1 MGISETIYLDH
12 QATTPVDQQVLDR
25 MLPYFREAFGNPHSA
40 DHNLGWNSSLAVEQA
55 AAQVAALIGADPD
68 EIIFTSGATE
78 ANNMALLGLARRVR
92 PASRRRRFILSDI
105 EHKCVLTAGRVIS
118 DQLGLP
124 VEHKPVD
131 QEGRVL
137 PASLE
142 HPLDDNVLAVSIMA
156 VNNEIG
162 TIQDIQ
168 KISELIRNAG
178 AIFHCDA
185 AQAPISMDLRG
196 IADHVDLLSLSAHKM
211 YGPKGIGSLYIRREL
226 QNRLEPLIYGGGQQN
241 GLRSG
246 TVPTA
251 LCVGM
256 GAAAE
261 LLSGGEARQ
270 KRAILRHR
278 RDRFLEKMSDL
289 PWSIRLNGP
298 TGESRHPG
306 NANICFEG
314 FFAQD
319 ILQVLQPHL
328 AASTGSACTSG
339 MPEPSHVLKAIGLS
353 PEDAEAS
360 IRFSLGFDTTDTDID
375 DAVNLI
381 DNALN
386 TLSNNELFSDKAY
399 RAVG

>member
-1 MGISETIYLDH
+1 
-12 QATTPVDQQVLDR
+12 
-25 MLPYFREAFGNPHSA
+25 MLPYFRESFGNPHSA
-40 DHNLGWNSSLAVEQA
+40 DHTLGWKSSLAVEQA
-55 AAQVAALIGADPD
+55 AAQVTGLIGAGPD

-92 PASRRRRFILSDI
+92 PVSRRRRFILSGI
-105 EHKCVLTAGRVIS
+105 EHKCVLAAGRTIS
-118 DQLGLP
+118 DQLGFP
-124 VEHKPVD
+124 VEHLPVD

-137 PASLE
+137 LASLK
-142 HPLDDNVLAVSIMA
+142 HALDDDVLAVSIMA

-168 KISELIRNAG
+168 KISELVSKAG
-178 AIFHCDA
+178 AVFHCDA

-196 IADHVDLLSLSAHKM
+196 IAEHVDMLSLSAHKM
-211 YGPKGIGSLYIRREL
+211 YGPKGIGALYIRREF
-226 QNRLEPLIYGGGQQN
+226 QDRLEPLIYGGGQQS

-261 LLSGGEARQ
+261 LLSGDEAMQ
-270 KRAILRHR
+270 KRALLRQR
-278 RDRFLEKMSDL
+278 RGRFLEKLSVL
-289 PWSIRLNGP
+289 PWSVRLNGP
-298 TGESRHPG
+298 SEESRHPG

-319 ILQVLQPHL
+319 ILQMLQPLL

-339 MPEPSHVLKAIGLS
+339 IPEPSHVLKATGLS

-360 IRFSLGFDTTDTDID
+360 IRFSLGFDTTDADID
-375 DAVNLI
+375 EAVNLI
-381 DNALN
+381 GNALVK
-386 TLSNNELFSDKAY
+386 LSNNELYSDGVY

>member
-1 MGISETIYLDH
+1 MRVSETIYLDH
-12 QATTPVDQQVLDR
+12 QATTPVDQRVLDR
-25 MLPYFREAFGNPHSA
+25 MLPYFRESFGNPHSA
-40 DHNLGWNSSLAVEQA
+40 DHTLGWKSSLAVDQA

-78 ANNMALLGLARRVR
+78 ANNMALLGLARRSR
-92 PASRRRRFILSDI
+92 PTSSSRRFILSEI
-105 EHKCVLTAGRVIS
+105 EHKCVLAAGRAIS
-118 DQLGLP
+118 DQQGLP
-124 VEHKPVD
+124 VEHLTVD
-131 QEGRVL
+131 REGRVL
-137 PASLE
+137 LASLE
-142 HPLDDNVLAVSIMA
+142 DALDEDVLAVSIMA

-162 TIQDIQ
+162 TIQDIH
-168 KISELIRNAG
+168 KISELVRNAG

-185 AQAPISMDLRG
+185 AQAPISVDMRG
-196 IADHVDLLSLSAHKM
+196 IVEHVDMLSLSAHKM
-211 YGPKGIGSLYIRREL
+211 YGPKGIGALYIRREL
-226 QNRLEPLIYGGGQQN
+226 QDRLEPLIYGGGQQN

-261 LLSGGEARQ
+261 LLSGDEAMQ
-270 KRAILRHR
+270 KHTLLCQR
-278 RDRFLEKMSDL
+278 RDRFLEKLAHL

-314 FFAQD
+314 FYAQD

-339 MPEPSHVLKAIGLS
+339 IPEPSHVLKAIGLS
-353 PEDAEAS
+353 LEDAEAS
-360 IRFSLGFDTTDTDID
+360 IRFSLGFDTTDEDID

-386 TLSNNELFSDKAY
+386 RLSATQIKAS
-399 RAVG
+399 AMAGVG

>member
-1 MGISETIYLDH
+1 MKISETIYLDH
-12 QATTPVDQQVLDR
+12 QATTPVDQRVLDR
-25 MLPYFREAFGNPHSA
+25 MLPYFGESFGNPHSA
-40 DHNLGWNSSLAVEQA
+40 DHTLGWKSSLAVEQA

-92 PASRRRRFILSDI
+92 PISRRRRFILSEI
-105 EHKCVLTAGRVIS
+105 EHKCVLAAGRAIS
-118 DQLGLP
+118 DQHGLP
-124 VEHKPVD
+124 VDHLPMD

-137 PASLE
+137 LASLE
-142 HPLDDNVLAVSIMA
+142 DALNDDVLAVSIMA

-168 KISELIRNAG
+168 KISELTRNAG

-185 AQAPISMDLRG
+185 AQAPISMDLQE
-196 IADHVDLLSLSAHKM
+196 IVEHVDMLSLSAHKM
-211 YGPKGIGSLYIRREL
+211 YGPKGIGALYIRREL
-226 QNRLEPLIYGGGQQN
+226 QDRLEPLIYGGGQQN

-261 LLSGGEARQ
+261 LLSGDEAVQNRTLMCQ
-270 KRAILRHR
+270 R
-278 RDRFLEKMSDL
+278 RDRFLKKLAGL
-289 PWSIRLNGP
+289 PWSILLNGP
-298 TGESRHPG
+298 AGESRHPG

-319 ILQVLQPHL
+319 VLQVLQPHL

-339 MPEPSHVLKAIGLS
+339 IPEPSHVLKAIGLS

-360 IRFSLGFDTTDTDID
+360 IRFSLGFDTTDADID

-381 DNALN
+381 DNALGK
-386 TLSNNELFSDKAY
+386 LSNNGFFSDKAY

>member
-12 QATTPVDQQVLDR
+12 QATTPVEQQVLER
-25 MLPYFREAFGNPHSA
+25 MLPYFRESYGNPHSA
-40 DHNLGWNSSLAVEQA
+40 DHNLGWKSSLAVEQA
-55 AAQVAALIGADPD
+55 TTQVADLLGADPD
-68 EIIFTSGATE
+68 EVIFTSGATE

-92 PASRRRRFILSDI
+92 PVSRRRRFVLSDI
-105 EHKCVLTAGRVIS
+105 EHKCVLGAGRVIS

-142 HPLDDNVLAVSIMA
+142 HALDDDVLAVSIMA

-185 AQAPISMDLRG
+185 AQAPISMDLPG
-196 IADHVDLLSLSAHKM
+196 IVEHVDLLSLSAHKM
-211 YGPKGIGSLYIRREL
+211 YGPKGIGVLYIRREL
-226 QNRLEPLIYGGGQQN
+226 QDSLEPLIYGGGQQN

-261 LLSGGEARQ
+261 LLSGGEATQ
-270 KRAILRHR
+270 KRAILRQR
-278 RDRFLEKMSDL
+278 RNRFLKQLADL

-339 MPEPSHVLKAIGLS
+339 IPEPSHVLKAIGLP

-381 DNALN
+381 DNALVK
-386 TLSNNELFSDKAY
+386 LSNNGLFSDKVY

>member
-1 MGISETIYLDH
+1 MKISETIYLDH

-25 MLPYFREAFGNPHSA
+25 MLPYFRESFGNPHSA
-40 DHNLGWNSSLAVEQA
+40 DHTLGWNSSLAVEQA
-55 AAQVAALIGADPD
+55 AVQVAGLIGADPD

-78 ANNMALLGLARRVR
+78 ANNMALLGLARRLR
-92 PASRRRRFILSDI
+92 PRSRRRRFILSEI
-105 EHKCVLTAGRVIS
+105 EHKCVLAAGRVIS
-118 DQLGLP
+118 DQLGF
-124 VEHKPVD
+124 PVD
-131 QEGRVL
+131 HLSVDREGHVL
-137 PASLE
+137 LE
-142 HPLDDNVLAVSIMA
+142 TLESVLDDDVLAVSIMA

-168 KISELIRNAG
+168 KFSELVRKAG

-196 IADHVDLLSLSAHKM
+196 IAERVDMLSLSAHKM
-211 YGPKGIGSLYIRREL
+211 YGPKGIGALYIRREL
-226 QNRLEPLIYGGGQQN
+226 QDRLEPLIYGGGQQN

-246 TVPTA
+246 TVPTV

-261 LLSGGEARQ
+261 LLSGNEARQ
-270 KRAILRHR
+270 NRILLRKR
-278 RDRFLEKMSDL
+278 RDRFLEKLSDL
-289 PWSIRLNGP
+289 PWSIRLNGN

-306 NANICFEG
+306 NTNICFEG

-339 MPEPSHVLKAIGLS
+339 IPEPSHVLKAIGLS

-360 IRFSLGFDTTDTDID
+360 IRFSLGFDTTDADID
-375 DAVNLI
+375 DAVNMI
-381 DNALN
+381 DDALYK
-386 TLSNNELFSDKAY
+386 LSGAQIKVSAI
-399 RAVG
+399 

>member
-1 MGISETIYLDH
+1 MRISETIYLDH
-12 QATTPVDQQVLDR
+12 QATTPVDKRVLDR
-25 MLPYFREAFGNPHSA
+25 MLPYFRESFGNPHSA
-40 DHNLGWNSSLAVEQA
+40 DHSLGWKSSLAVEQA
-55 AAQVAALIGADPD
+55 AAQVAGLIGADPD

-78 ANNMALLGLARRVR
+78 SNNMALLGLARYLR
-92 PASRRRRFILSDI
+92 PDSMRRRFILSEI
-105 EHKCVLTAGRVIS
+105 EHKCVLAAGRVIT
-118 DQLGLP
+118 DQLGF
-124 VEHKPVD
+124 PVD
-131 QEGRVL
+131 YIPVDNQGRIQLVT
-137 PASLE
+137 LE
-142 HPLDDNVLAVSIMA
+142 DTLNDDVLAVSVMA

-162 TIQDIQ
+162 TVQDVS
-168 KISELIRNAG
+168 KISELVRKVG

-196 IADHVDLLSLSAHKM
+196 FAEHVDLLSLSAHKM
-211 YGPKGIGSLYIRREL
+211 YGPKGIGALHIRREL
-226 QNRLEPLIYGGGQQN
+226 QDRLEPLIYGGGQQG

-261 LLSGGEARQ
+261 ILSGNEARQ
-270 KRAILRHR
+270 KRVLLRQR
-278 RDRFLEKMSDL
+278 RDRFVEKLAGL

-298 TGESRHPG
+298 TGQSRHPG

-339 MPEPSHVLKAIGLS
+339 IPEPSHVLKAIGLS

-360 IRFSLGFDTTDTDID
+360 IRFSLGFDTTDADID

-381 DNALN
+381 DNALGK
-386 TLSNNELFSDKAY
+386 LSNNGLFSDKVY